1 MKLIKSYLTSKLNIF
16 LRYCKG
22 MLVILAL
29 KIGFL
34 VAFILRLFVF
44 RAAVLHFKGQSV
56 FCSGAAPSA
65 KKPKKNYDRYV
76 AVSHAS
82 KLLVDTFGV
91 ECDLNVIIGINEKR
105 EYAKK
110 VRQLLV
116 TGGKNV
122 RMKCQNN
129 PFIKY
134 KNFFGVHPGLRAFI
148 VNYVC
153 KTNYLDNIPT
163 NRYTNVGSGAWTLAF
178 LVFLGV
184 ESIHV
189 TGINLRTGTNNAH
202 HTTYFD
208 GFVSGAK
215 EKKINYNQSSFRN
228 HSSPDLNVFSSIALI
243 YRDRVQITTDEPE
256 FEAAIYPNLS

>member
-1 MKLIKSYLTSKLNIF
+1 MKLTKNYLISKLSFF

-22 MLVILAL
+22 ALIILAL

-34 VAFILRLFVF
+34 VAFVLRLFIF
-44 RAAVLHFKGQSV
+44 RAAVLHFKGRSV

-82 KLLVDTFGV
+82 KLLVDIFGV
-91 ECDLNVIIGINEKR
+91 ECDLNIIIDINERR
-105 EYAKK
+105 EYAKN

-116 TGGKNV
+116 TGTKQV
-122 RMKCQNN
+122 RRKCQKNA
-129 PFIKY
+129 FINY

-148 VNYVC
+148 INYVC
-153 KTNYLDNIPT
+153 NTNYLDNIPT
-163 NRYTNVGSGAWTLAF
+163 TRFTNVGSGAWTLAF

-184 ESIHV
+184 KSVHI
-189 TGINLRTGTNNAH
+189 TGINLRTGTNSAH

-208 GFVSGAK
+208 GFVSDEA
-215 EKKINYNQSSFRN
+215 EKKIDYNHSSFRN

-243 YRDRVQITTDEPE
+243 YRDRVKITTDEPE
-256 FEAAIYPNLS
+256 FKAAIFPNLS